1 MPVAG
6 MGRARSRLGR
16 LARLRHDPRRAAV
29 TGRPAPHTARPAD
42 HTAATE
48 LGTPRR
54 NRHNTNG
61 FRRDRIASPT
71 QTSGT
76 YLRPLLHR
84 SWDATRPQ
92 FVEAMVFATD
102 PSGRQPLPTG
112 FPVDVAIVKQVWVV
126 VTVSADNAAQCSLL
140 SSTPKTAAKE
150 RRYTPSGRAASLD
163 LM

>member
-16 LARLRHDPRRAAV
+16 LARLRHAPRRAAV

-84 SWDATRPQ
+84 SWDATVEIGKTTRP
-92 FVEAMVFATD
+92 F
-102 PSGRQPLPTG
+102 G
-112 FPVDVAIVKQVWVV
+112 FCV
-126 VTVSADNAAQCSLL
+126 
-140 SSTPKTAAKE
+140 
-150 RRYTPSGRAASLD
+150 
-163 LM
+163 